1 MKRIYSFE
9 DEIKDDFFSALEKIV
24 VEIVDRRFQVLE
36 DDARAKLEVDNE
48 TAKQDVADLLDK
60 SEYVKEYELY
70 DKVKEIIDDA
80 NITIEAAEI
89 SIEV

>member
-1 MKRIYSFE
+1 MKRSYSFE
-9 DEIKDDFFSALEKIV
+9 DDIKDDFFSALEKVV

-36 DDARAKLEVDNE
+36 DDVRAKLEVDNE

-60 SEYVKEYELY
+60 SEYIKEYELY

-80 NITIEAAEI
+80 NITIDNADI

>member
-1 MKRIYSFE
+1 MKRSYSFE
-9 DEIKDDFFSALEKIV
+9 DDIKDDFFSALEKMI
-24 VEIVDRRFQVLE
+24 VEIVDSRFQVLE
-36 DDARAKLEVDNE
+36 DDVRAKLEVDNE

-60 SEYVKEYELY
+60 SEYIKEYELY

-80 NITIEAAEI
+80 NITIESADI

>member
-1 MKRIYSFE
+1 MKRSYSFE
-9 DEIKDDFFSALEKIV
+9 DDFKDDFFSALEKVV

-36 DDARAKLEVDNE
+36 DDVRAKLEVDNE

-60 SEYVKEYELY
+60 SEYIKEYELY
-70 DKVKEIIDDA
+70 DKVKEILDDA

>member
-1 MKRIYSFE
+1 MGYSFE
-9 DEIKDDFFSALEKIV
+9 DDIKDDFFSALEKVV

-36 DDARAKLEVDNE
+36 DDVRAKLEVDNE

-60 SEYVKEYELY
+60 SEYIKQYELY

-80 NITIEAAEI
+80 NITIDNADI

>member
-1 MKRIYSFE
+1 MKRSYSFE
-9 DEIKDDFFSALEKIV
+9 DDIKDDFFSALEKVV

-36 DDARAKLEVDNE
+36 DDVRAKLEGDNE

-60 SEYVKEYELY
+60 SEYIKEYELY
-70 DKVKEIIDDA
+70 DKVKEIMDDA
-80 NITIEAAEI
+80 HITIEAAEI

>member
-1 MKRIYSFE
+1 MKRSYSFE
-9 DEIKDDFFSALEKIV
+9 DDIKDDFFSALEKMI
-24 VEIVDRRFQVLE
+24 VEIVDSRFQVLE
-36 DDARAKLEVDNE
+36 DDVRAKLEVDNE

-60 SEYVKEYELY
+60 SEYIKEYELY

-80 NITIEAAEI
+80 NITIEAADI

>member
-1 MKRIYSFE
+1 MKRSYSFE
-9 DEIKDDFFSALEKIV
+9 DDIKDDFFSALEKVV

-36 DDARAKLEVDNE
+36 DDVRAKLEVDNE

-60 SEYVKEYELY
+60 SEYIKEYELY

>member
-1 MKRIYSFE
+1 MGYSFE
-9 DEIKDDFFSALEKIV
+9 DDIKDDFFSALEKVV

-36 DDARAKLEVDNE
+36 DDVRAKLEGDNE

-60 SEYVKEYELY
+60 SEYIKEYELY

>member
-1 MKRIYSFE
+1 MGYSFE
-9 DEIKDDFFSALEKIV
+9 DDIKNDFFSALEKVV

-36 DDARAKLEVDNE
+36 DDVRAKLEVDNE

-60 SEYVKEYELY
+60 SEYIKQYELY

-80 NITIEAAEI
+80 NITIDNADI

>member
-1 MKRIYSFE
+1 MKRSYSFE
-9 DEIKDDFFSALEKIV
+9 DDIKDDFFSALEKVV

-36 DDARAKLEVDNE
+36 DDVRAKLEVDNE

>member
-1 MKRIYSFE
+1 MKRTYSFE
-9 DEIKDDFFSALEKIV
+9 DEIKADFFSALEKII
-24 VEIVDRRFQVLE
+24 VEIVDSRFQVLE
-36 DDARAKLEVDNE
+36 DDVRAKLEVDNE

-60 SEYVKEYELY
+60 SEYIKEYELY

-80 NITIEAAEI
+80 NITIESADI

>member
-1 MKRIYSFE
+1 MTRSYSFE
-9 DEIKDDFFSALEKIV
+9 DDIKDDFFSALEKVV

-36 DDARAKLEVDNE
+36 DDVRAKLEVDNE

-60 SEYVKEYELY
+60 SEYIKEYELY

>member
-1 MKRIYSFE
+1 MKRSYSFE
-9 DEIKDDFFSALEKIV
+9 DDIKDDFFSALEKVV
-24 VEIVDRRFQVLE
+24 VEIVDSRFQVLE
-36 DDARAKLEVDNE
+36 DDVRAKLEVDNE

-60 SEYVKEYELY
+60 SEYIKEYELY

-80 NITIEAAEI
+80 SITIESADI

>member
-1 MKRIYSFE
+1 MGYSFE
-9 DEIKDDFFSALEKIV
+9 DDIKNDFFSALEKVV

-36 DDARAKLEVDNE
+36 DDVRAKLEVDNE

>member
-1 MKRIYSFE
+1 MGYSFE
-9 DEIKDDFFSALEKIV
+9 DDIKNDFFSALEKVV

-36 DDARAKLEVDNE
+36 DDVRAKLEVDNE

-60 SEYVKEYELY
+60 SEYIKEYELY

-80 NITIEAAEI
+80 NITIDNADI

>member
-1 MKRIYSFE
+1 MKRSYSFE

-36 DDARAKLEVDNE
+36 DDVRAKLEVDNE

-60 SEYVKEYELY
+60 SEYIKEYELY

>member
-1 MKRIYSFE
+1 MKRTYSFE

-24 VEIVDRRFQVLE
+24 VEIVDSRFQVLE
-36 DDARAKLEVDNE
+36 DDVRAKLEVDNE

-60 SEYVKEYELY
+60 SEYIKEYELY

-80 NITIEAAEI
+80 NITIESADI